1 MLGFGFV
8 VFFEF
13 RLDNVFENEIERI
26 NTLQHYYVARNLWG
40 SYLILTSLCLSL
52 HELSKHRLPYN
63 SKKVLAGLFSI
74 AMILLLSLV
83 MLKMPSQVCAE
94 TSIPK
99 PTVPEFTVSLVD
111 SSYDV
116 PTTYSTNPYTGE
128 KVTHS
133 GYRAEL
139 RTIEIKIKNQPFT
152 PFVVEEAT
160 ANWTVGLQYVIRW
173 KGYFEQDW
181 HEIYYDDPMDGF
193 TGFSANLE
201 SEYSVISFEGEYSS
215 TEGLR
220 LYYQGLIA
228 TFPPDAKVDFQV
240 KARIGYVSRY
250 PVPVTTG
257 WIFIGEESGWS
268 NTQTITIGANAAK
281 PSENPTTPDQSS
293 NQTTPQTELY
303 GIIAILGAIIATLL
317 IVIVA
322 MRRKSGL
329 KPGTVRDMRIA
340 DLFI

>member
-1 MLGFGFV
+1 MNK
-8 VFFEF
+8 
-13 RLDNVFENEIERI
+13 R
-26 NTLQHYYVARNLWG
+26 VALL
-40 SYLILTSLCLSL
+40 LIV
-52 HELSKHRLPYN
+52 
-63 SKKVLAGLFSI
+63 VLAVSSLI
-74 AMILLLSLV
+74 AV
-83 MLKMPSQVCAE
+83 KPAPAE
-94 TSIPK
+94 APIPK
-99 PTVPEFTVSLVD
+99 PSVPEFTVKLVD

-128 KVTHS
+128 KVTHP
-133 GYRAEL
+133 GYRVES

-152 PFVVEEAT
+152 PFLVEEAT

-173 KGYFEQDW
+173 KGHFEQDW

-228 TFPPDAKVDFQV
+228 TFPPDAQVDFQV

-250 PVPVTTG
+250 PVPFTSG

-268 NTQTITIGANAAK
+268 NTQTLTIGVSQTPTSSPANSPT
-281 PSENPTTPDQSS
+281 PSQES
-293 NQTTPQTELY
+293 PQTEITTIV
-303 GIIAILGAIIATLL
+303 GVVIAVAVIGAGLGLL
-317 IVIVA
+317 IYFIK
-322 MRRKSGL
+322 RK
-329 KPGTVRDMRIA
+329 
-340 DLFI
+340 